1 MGIFQSK
8 KEEKKKNIKKEK
20 SVTEKKMVIK
30 EDKGADRV
38 LLSPWITEKTHNLM
52 DDRQY
57 VFKVFPKATKKNIKQ
72 AIKSIYNVTPESVK
86 IINIHR
92 KKKKAGLKTVYRS
105 GFKKAIIKLKP
116 KDKIEIYE

>member
-30 EDKGADRV
+30 EDKGAARV